1 MAWLWN
7 SWAEYVKSVEPV
19 ACTSPGS
26 FVLAHRSSLFVSQ
39 QLLYQA
45 VEEVSRALE
54 SLQELGFK
62 SNAGRLSPRDSST
75 IGKARDLM
83 IELVHA
89 GEALLLHHK
98 RLAVSRAAYG
108 FLHQH
113 DVLEHWERYN
123 EVRLSREI
131 DQMVVDTH
139 ELLRGYRELLDTD
152 ERFLLE
158 DLRLPDDLQADFRL
172 ARNLFSIGLDD
183 VG

>member
-1 MAWLWN
+1 
-7 SWAEYVKSVEPV
+7 
-19 ACTSPGS
+19 
-26 FVLAHRSSLFVSQ
+26 
-39 QLLYQA
+39 
-45 VEEVSRALE
+45 
-54 SLQELGFK
+54 
-62 SNAGRLSPRDSST
+62 
-75 IGKARDLM
+75 M

-183 VG
+183 VGLFMAGRGLEGVLRRIAAKRKIVLESKGRTTPVSETDLHDH